1 MHSGQLNPTDTIWL
15 EKRGAKTP
23 MRLKRPSLLNKH
35 NQFAI
40 QNKQIAPWKQAIR
53 NRASLFFWFAFVLV
67 PFAGYR
73 KTS

>member
-1 MHSGQLNPTDTIWL
+1 
-15 EKRGAKTP
+15 

-35 NQFAI
+35 NQVAI
-40 QNKQIAPWKQAIR
+40 HNKQIVPWKQAIEIGH
-53 NRASLFFWFAFVLV
+53 LFFFWFAFVLV